1 MAPLACGMRMMTAAR
16 EGLKTDQRF
25 WDFKRYLNPR
35 CTPEHPCTHSEG
47 HCTTDSDCERNGY
60 HICGPD
66 CIGLEPNACITFP
79 SPGPAFNTRHYPNNT
94 DIKYSSSDKCCVR
107 RWGLSPFLIC
117 DIIHFLFYRGALSQ
131 ANKDEK
137 GCLGPK
143 ECKYVH

>member
-1 MAPLACGMRMMTAAR
+1 MTAVR
-16 EGLKTDQRF
+16 EGLKTYQGF

-66 CIGLEPNACITFP
+66 CIGLEPNTCITFP

-107 RWGLSPFLIC
+107 RWGLLPFLIC